1 MNSGKPT
8 GTLQRVSGRASSAK
22 SLVGI
27 TKPNNSCAFTLIELL
42 VVLAVIGILAA
53 LLLPAL
59 NRARSAADTAAC
71 RSNLHQ
77 LGVAVHNYLG
87 DYDGAY
93 PFDYGE
99 HCAWGSGISRPA
111 DPDSDSLTIGA
122 WWHLLEPYTRDR
134 LWWEF
139 WTNPDSSATPNE
151 SQIAQY
157 RDWGKGVCTCPSLFR
172 IENSWPHKVSTYGYN
187 SAGLSFGSGGVAGF
201 PSSGSPA
208 FGLAGQPLP
217 MGATPPPWPWLWGP
231 YRPTRESEVIHPANM
246 IALGDADVWS
256 VAPPGLF
263 VNNGWLYPATL
274 GPVLAAGAPDSSR
287 GGAVGA
293 WRAAVKQRH
302 GGRWLQVFCDGHVD
316 TLTTKARYDL
326 KNDEVRRRWNKD
338 DAPHPEVVVPSAP

>member
-1 MNSGKPT
+1 M
-8 GTLQRVSGRASSAK
+8 QRVWGRSSSAK

-27 TKPNNSCAFTLIELL
+27 TKPKNPCAFTLIELL
-42 VVLAVIGILAA
+42 VVLAVIAMLAA

-59 NRARSAADTAAC
+59 NRARSAANTAAC

-77 LGVAVHNYLG
+77 LGVAVHTYLG

-99 HCAWGSGISRPA
+99 RCAWGSWISLPA
-111 DPDSDSLTIGA
+111 DPDSDRVTIGT

-134 LWWEF
+134 LWFES
-139 WTNPDSSATPNE
+139 WTNSDSSATPYD
-151 SQIAQY
+151 SQIVQF
-157 RDWGKGVCTCPSLFR
+157 RDRGKGVCTCPSLFR
-172 IENSWPHKVSTYGYN
+172 IENSWPHRVSTYGYN
-187 SAGLSFGSGGVAGF
+187 AAGLSRGSGGIAGS

-208 FGLAGQPLP
+208 LGLAGQPLP
-217 MGATPPPWPWLWGP
+217 MGATPPPWPFLGIA

-246 IALGDADVWS
+246 IALGDADVRS
-256 VAPPGLF
+256 IAPPGLF
-263 VNNGWLYPATL
+263 ANEGCLYPDTL
-274 GPVLAAGAPDSSR
+274 GPVLAAGAPDSSS

-338 DAPHPEVVVPSAP
+338 DAPHPEAVVTPFP